1 MIKSKNI
8 EIYREKLENLQSSN
22 SLNQFVDLG
31 IKVIDSVDK
40 FDNPIRVENENL
52 YIFEANLN
60 RHSAY
65 FIFHVNDQN
74 KLTAIS
80 YCDGNRITLDNSLP
94 QDSQYLKGGIR
105 KFNIESP
112 IDFNQEFVEEF
123 LKENSSNV
131 DMQVF
136 YNKLR
141 TQGLKLP
148 DLTQPEQDKFL
159 TKSDFIIST
168 KAQSRGNC
176 CYKSL
181 KILWRYIAELQ
192 NPELD
197 FSSRHIDMTERRLD
211 LKTQSSDLQDA
222 TLMFK
227 EFKGDLTIQSIEDL
241 IKMRSDLKNDSENI
255 SDNARKFI
263 TEKIDEILK
272 KTREKSLKKIQA
284 NAGDEKQLAIH
295 QKICDLTKPS
305 TTISSSSTSISNSVE
320 ATLS

>member
-1 MIKSKNI
+1 M
-8 EIYREKLENLQSSN
+8 
-22 SLNQFVDLG
+22 
-31 IKVIDSVDK
+31 VIVH
-40 FDNPIRVENENL
+40 
-52 YIFEANLN
+52 IF
-60 RHSAY
+60 
-65 FIFHVNDQN
+65 FFHVNEEN
-74 KLTAIS
+74 KLTNIS
-80 YCDGNRITLDNSLP
+80 YCDGNRITEDNSLP
-94 QDSQYLKGGIR
+94 QNPRYLRGGVR
-105 KFNIESP
+105 KFNIETP
-112 IDFNQEFVEEF
+112 IDFNQEFVDEF
-123 LKENSSNV
+123 LKENSSNINI
-131 DMQVF
+131 QVF

-148 DLTQPEQDKFL
+148 DLTQPEQAKFL

-176 CYKSL
+176 SYKSL
-181 KILWRYIAELQ
+181 KILWRYIAELK

-197 FSSRHIDMTERRLD
+197 FSSRHIDMAERRLD
-211 LKTQSSDLQDA
+211 LETQSSDLQDA

-263 TEKIDEILK
+263 TEKIDEILE
-272 KTREKSLKKIQA
+272 KTREKSLKKILA

-305 TTISSSSTSISNSVE
+305 TSITSSITTKSVGGE
-320 ATLS
+320 LLQ